1 MYGSFFITY
10 FVDLMIFIFKIFE
23 DDSLGAEKRGTLAHV
38 SNSVSKSFKLYLLFT
53 KECLSFFFSVFFP
66 ASLHFH
72 TKWHGGLWRSFQFW
86 IYHEV
91 TKCILFV
98 LILIFSL

>member
-53 KECLSFFFSVFFP
+53 KECLSFFFLCFFLPVCIFIQNGMVVFGDPFN
-66 ASLHFH
+66 FGF
-72 TKWHGGLWRSFQFW
+72 TM
-86 IYHEV
+86 
-91 TKCILFV
+91 KCL
-98 LILIFSL
+98 SAYCSC